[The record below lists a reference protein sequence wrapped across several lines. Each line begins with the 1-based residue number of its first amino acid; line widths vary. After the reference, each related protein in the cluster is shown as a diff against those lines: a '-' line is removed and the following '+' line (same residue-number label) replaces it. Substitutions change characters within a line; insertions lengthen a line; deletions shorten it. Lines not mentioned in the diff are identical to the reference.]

1 MKGLCMDLTY
11 YVIFTFTILHVILL
25 QFVCF
30 DGNSLEYCSF
40 INEQLQEQMSNI
52 VINSVVTRN

>member
-1 MKGLCMDLTY
+1 MDLTY
-11 YVIFTFTILHVILL
+11 YVIFTFILHVILL

-40 INEQLQEQMSNI
+40 INEQPQEQMSNI